1 MKQHKQHILII
12 YTGGTIGMATDPD
25 SGVLRA
31 YDLESLMNGV
41 PELSRFP
48 CDFDFISFNYPIDSS
63 DMNVQCWQQ
72 LGKWIAES
80 YYDYDGFVVLHGS
93 DTMAFTAS
101 ILSFML
107 QGLNK
112 PVILTGS
119 QLPIGVM
126 RSDARENLITSIE
139 IALSRWPDGRP
150 RVPEVAVY
158 FEYDLYRGNRVFKD
172 NAEDFEAFRSPN
184 YSKLAEVGVQIKF
197 NDEAI
202 LKPIEGSFRF
212 FPELD
217 NNVNVV
223 YLFPGI
229 TPLQLRHSIVSN
241 PCKVHLILSF
251 GAGNVPSDE
260 EFVAIYKEA
269 VDTGNS
275 IFNVTQCRIGSVRQG
290 LYAASLALKEMG
302 VVSGSDITIEAAL
315 AKLMHLMGKGLK
327 NQALKKA
334 FINPISGEMKGIE
347 FL

>member
-1 MKQHKQHILII
+1 LKLQKQHILIL
-12 YTGGTIGMATDPD
+12 YTGGTIGMVPDPTT
-25 SGVLRA
+25 GVLRA
-31 YDLESLMNGV
+31 YDLETLMKGV

-48 CDFDFISFNYPIDSS
+48 CDFDFISFDSPIDSS
-63 DMNVQCWQQ
+63 DMNISCWQQ
-72 LGKWIAES
+72 LGKWIADS

-112 PVILTGS
+112 PIILTGS

-172 NAEDFEAFRSPN
+172 NAEDFEAFRSAN
-184 YSKLAEVGVQIKF
+184 YPKLAEVGVNIKF

-212 FPELD
+212 YPEL
-217 NNVNVV
+217 NNSLNVV

-229 TPLQLRHSIVSN
+229 SPDQIRHSLISN
-241 PCKVHLILSF
+241 PSEVQILLSF
-251 GAGNVPSDE
+251 GSGNVPSDE
-260 EFVAIYKEA
+260 EFVKVYAEAIELGK
-269 VDTGNS
+269 V
-275 IFNVTQCRIGSVRQG
+275 IINVTQCRIGSVRQG
-290 LYAASLALKEMG
+290 LYSASLALKDMG
-302 VVSGSDITIEAAL
+302 VVSGSDITIEAAM
-315 AKLMHLMGKGLK
+315 AKLMHLLGKGLR
-327 NQALKKA
+327 NQALKDA
-334 FINPISGEMKGIE
+334 FVIPICGEMKGIE